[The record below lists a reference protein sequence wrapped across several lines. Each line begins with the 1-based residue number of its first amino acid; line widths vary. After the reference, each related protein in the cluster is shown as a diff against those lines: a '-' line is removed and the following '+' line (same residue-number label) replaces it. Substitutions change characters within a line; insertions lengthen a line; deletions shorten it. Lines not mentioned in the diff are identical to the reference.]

1 VNIEL
6 IGQPLLVAEM
16 HTGKLMEVGNHLADG
31 QAQAVILLMI
41 VVARIGRAH
50 QHKQQG

>member
-1 VNIEL
+1 VDIEL

-16 HTGKLMEVGNHLADG
+16 HAGELMEVGNHLADG

-41 VVARIGRAH
+41 VLTGIGCTH

>member
-1 VNIEL
+1 MNIEL
-6 IGQPLLVAEM
+6 IGQTLLVAEM
-16 HTGKLMEVGNHLADG
+16 HAGELMEVGNHLADG

-41 VVARIGRAH
+41 VLARIGRTH